1 MRIEIM
7 DGQTVTNVI
16 LATPEFA
23 EQQHPGKWRLAEVQ
37 DVPTEPINPVPQS
50 VSMRQARLALLQ
62 IGKLQQIN
70 SAITSLP
77 SPQKEEAEIEWQY
90 SNEVQRYNGLVSLL
104 APALG
109 LSEIDIDEL
118 FILAGSK

>member
-1 MRIEIM
+1 MRIEIL
-7 DGQTVTNVI
+7 DGDTVINII

-23 EQQHPGKWRLAEVQ
+23 EQHHPGKWRMAEVQ
-37 DVPTEPINPVPQS
+37 DVAVTPINPVPQS
-50 VSMRQARLALLQ
+50 ISMRQARLALLQ

-90 SNEVQRYNGLVSLL
+90 ANDVQRYNGVVSLL
-104 APALG
+104 APVLG
-109 LSEIDIDEL
+109 LSETDIDDL
-118 FILAGSK
+118 FILAASK

>member
-1 MRIEIM
+1 MRIEIL
-7 DGQTVTNVI
+7 DGQTVINTI
-16 LATPEFA
+16 IATPEFA
-23 EQQHPGKWRLAEVQ
+23 EQLHPGKWRLAEVQ
-37 DVPTEPINPVPQS
+37 DVPAEPINPVPHS

-90 SNEVQRYNGLVSLL
+90 ANEVQRYNGLVSLL
-104 APALG
+104 APALR
-109 LSEIDIDEL
+109 LSETDLDEL

>member
-1 MRIEIM
+1 MRIEIL
-7 DGQTVTNVI
+7 DGQTVINTI

-23 EQQHPGKWRLAEVQ
+23 EQLHPGKWRLAEVQ
-37 DVPTEPINPVPQS
+37 DVPAEHINPVPQS

-77 SPQKEEAEIEWQY
+77 SPRKEEAEIEWQY
-90 SNEVQRYNGLVSLL
+90 SNEVQRYNGFVSLI

>member
-1 MRIEIM
+1 MRIEIL
-7 DGQTVTNVI
+7 DGDTVINII

-23 EQQHPGKWRLAEVQ
+23 EQHHPGKWRMAEVQ
-37 DVPTEPINPVPQS
+37 DVAVTPINPVPQS
-50 VSMRQARLALLQ
+50 ISMRQARLALLQ

-90 SNEVQRYNGLVSLL
+90 SNEVQRYNGFVSLL
-104 APALG
+104 APTLG
-109 LSEIDIDEL
+109 LSETDIDDL
-118 FILAGSK
+118 FILAASK

>member
-7 DGQTVTNVI
+7 DGETVINTI
-16 LATPEFA
+16 IATPEFA
-23 EQQHPGKWRLAEVQ
+23 EQLHPGKWRLAEVQ
-37 DVPTEPINPVPQS
+37 DAPVTPINPVPQS

-90 SNEVQRYNGLVSLL
+90 ANEVNRYIGLVSLL

-109 LSEIDIDEL
+109 LSETDIDDL
-118 FILAGSK
+118 FILAASK